1 MVFPQTPAVFFK
13 KDINI
18 LIYIIIK
25 QGVSQSIFDR
35 NVEKKVIP
43 KFYVD

>member
-1 MVFPQTPAVFFK
+1 MFFPQTPTVFLK

-43 KFYVD
+43 QFYVD